1 MCAVHIINGEHKFA
15 TNSVFGQQKQGS
27 ICSSIIHIINYVI
40 IVSFISFSDYLP
52 VYGQE
57 NKGKSG
63 KATLKDSMA
72 VYNNAQAVLDFYEHS
87 GQYVKTHETRINTD
101 DPAKIHATNDKKYA
115 SVIATIDNER
125 LTPQG
130 KRRIKPEEYRIV
142 IDKYTYKQRE
152 LSDYVLNTDAPMQL
166 FDRRIAPQILVDYM
180 FTGNPTSPINND
192 DVDFKMYDPI
202 AVKPYSKLTPTE
214 KVLRDKLY
222 PQKLNAG
229 SKKKAMETANKPEE
243 NGVTNSSFIISGA
256 LPDSLRFKRFKTR
269 KEAETFIK
277 ALDNK

>member
-1 MCAVHIINGEHKFA
+1 M
-15 TNSVFGQQKQGS
+15 
-27 ICSSIIHIINYVI
+27 
-40 IVSFISFSDYLP
+40 
-52 VYGQE
+52 
-57 NKGKSG
+57 
-63 KATLKDSMA
+63 
-72 VYNNAQAVLDFYEHS
+72 DFYEHS
-87 GQYVKTHETRINTD
+87 GEYSKTHETRINTD

-130 KRRIKPEEYRIV
+130 KRKIKPEEYRIV
-142 IDKYTYKQRE
+142 VDKYIYKQRE

-180 FTGNPTSPINND
+180 FTGDPNSPINND

-202 AVKPYSKLTPTE
+202 AVKPYSKLTAAE

-222 PQKLNAG
+222 PQKMNTVVR
-229 SKKKAMETANKPEE
+229 KKTIATANKPEE
-243 NGVTNSSFIISGA
+243 NGDGVTNRSFIISGA

-277 ALDNK
+277 TLDNK